1 MQFRYDTAPI
11 NKIEVD
17 PDSGFLNAKD
27 VPIAR
32 VGVFPYR
39 KSDGSTDMEAK
50 LPQYLLSDSTVE
62 SANAKPVTDDHPP
75 VMLNKDNVRKYM
87 QGFTA
92 TNAHVSDNT
101 LRVDLIICDSALIND
116 ISHGKEELS
125 IGFRTEL
132 QPVSGE
138 FNGTKYD
145 SVQSNIQINH
155 VAVVDRGRAG
165 HSIRLTG
172 DSASMV
178 VRNDST
184 DNDSQHNNSEESED
198 MKTKQVILD
207 GNTITIAEEDA
218 ETVAKTNNKIANQ
231 EGQIAKWQAQIK
243 ELQKKI
249 EDAKANKNSQNSG
262 SDEESSKEIEK
273 LKKKTDS
280 LEKEKEEMS
289 NKLDSMVEDRVALID
304 SAGKYLDKN
313 YEFKGKSDRQIKVDA
328 IKTVKKDFDDNGI
341 DDEKVDG
348 IFTALGWG
356 ANNNRQVT
364 GYPGSGND
372 DNETYGT
379 DAEDNAYESIFDDGS
394 KGGTK

>member
-1 MQFRYDTAPI
+1 MQLRYDTAPI
-11 NKIEVD
+11 NKIEID

-62 SANAKPVTDDHPP
+62 SANGKPVTDDHPP
-75 VMLNKDNVRKYM
+75 VMLNKDNVKQYM

-92 TNAHVSDNT
+92 TNAHVRDNT

-116 ISHGKEELS
+116 INNGKEELS

-132 QPVSGE
+132 QQVSGE

-155 VAVVDRGRAG
+155 VAVVDKGRAG

-178 VRNDST
+178 VKNDSA
-184 DNDSQHNNSEESED
+184 DAGSQQENSEDNENME
-198 MKTKQVILD
+198 TKQVLLD
-207 GNTITIAEEDA
+207 GNTITIAKEDA
-218 ETVAKTNNKIANQ
+218 EAVANANQ
-231 EGQIAKWQAQIK
+231 KITNQQSQIEKWQAQIK
-243 ELQKKI
+243 VLQEKI
-249 EDAKANKNSQNSG
+249 AKAKQGNSQNGG
-262 SDEESSKEIEK
+262 SDNGESSKEIEK
-273 LKKKTDS
+273 LKKKTDA
-280 LEKEKEEMS
+280 LEKEKKDM
-289 NKLDSMVEDRVALID
+289 NDKLDSMVENRVALID
-304 SAGKYLDKN
+304 NAGNYLDKK
-313 YEFKGKSDRQIKVDA
+313 YDYKGKSDRQIKVDA
-328 IKTVKKDFDDNGI
+328 IKTVKKDFDDTGI
-341 DDEKVDG
+341 DDEKIDG

-356 ANNNRQVT
+356 NNGNRQVT
-364 GYPGSGND
+364 GYAGSGND
-372 DNETYGT
+372 DGTYGA
-379 DAEDNAYESIFDDGS
+379 DAEDDAYDSLFDDGS
-394 KGGTK
+394 NNGGK